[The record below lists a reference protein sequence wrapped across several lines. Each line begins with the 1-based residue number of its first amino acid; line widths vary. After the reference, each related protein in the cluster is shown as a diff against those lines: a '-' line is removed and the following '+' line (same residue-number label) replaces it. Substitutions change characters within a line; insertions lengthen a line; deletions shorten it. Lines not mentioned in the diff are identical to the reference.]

1 MNTLTYL
8 LTALKDAFSLRF
20 LIPIFLMLIFA
31 GLVVLT
37 APLPFLSWTF
47 IILGICLW
55 LGYLIC
61 MIHSYQMNTRFYPP
75 LSYLL
80 FWIGGK
86 AFLLILIVLA
96 GNVAV
101 MLLTHGSVQ
110 NNQLQLHKTTP
121 LFLSLILEFFVFLP
135 FLYQFITSLSFL
147 QFFNVK
153 KVFLILKNYFLTFA
167 GLFCQTF
174 LMTCLH
180 ILTLLAFYIPL
191 CLWLVHKGYNFFKEP
206 ILLPF
211 PFAMLPGYT
220 VGAVIITSLISLY
233 FFFAYL
239 SLIGQAFARIEKK
252 ERKKYEALHPVVHPE
267 PISRFSRHYTF
278 EEPTK

>member
-101 MLLTHGSVQ
+101 MLLTHCSVQ
-110 NNQLQLHKTTP
+110 NNQLQLHKNTP

-135 FLYQFITSLSFL
+135 FLYQFTTSLSFL
-147 QFFNVK
+147 QFFNIK
-153 KVFLILKNYFLTFA
+153 KVFLILKN
-167 GLFCQTF
+167 
-174 LMTCLH
+174 
-180 ILTLLAFYIPL
+180 
-191 CLWLVHKGYNFFKEP
+191 
-206 ILLPF
+206 
-211 PFAMLPGYT
+211 
-220 VGAVIITSLISLY
+220 
-233 FFFAYL
+233 
-239 SLIGQAFARIEKK
+239 
-252 ERKKYEALHPVVHPE
+252 
-267 PISRFSRHYTF
+267 
-278 EEPTK
+278 